1 MEQIM
6 SSYMNFPFSE
16 ALLKTALEDTPSFI
30 GVYNTETS
38 QFVHIN
44 QVGLKMLEV
53 SDLKEFVIRYPHGFR
68 KEKLSTWQ
76 HDEIKQHLQ
85 KERIWSDEILFEN
98 YNKVSFWGILQIS
111 MFQHESVTHYF
122 IRITD
127 ISTRKQNE
135 QLIKDET
142 TRFEALFMHAAIGII
157 MVNKSGKIV
166 LSNHFADV
174 LFGYNPG
181 ELMGNELDILIPQ
194 NVKERHKKTYENYTH
209 KPQSRAMGVG
219 LDLNGRRK
227 DGSHFPIEISLSHF
241 KSGETP
247 YYISFINDTTFK
259 KNAENDLLNKKSEIE
274 KLNANLEK
282 EVINRTNALVE
293 TLKSLEK
300 SKQELQIA
308 LDNEKELGELKSRFV
323 SMASHEFRTPLTTI
337 QSAASL
343 IEKYH
348 QTEEQDK
355 RERHTQRIKAA
366 VGNLTDILEEFLSVG
381 KLEEGRVEPKM
392 MNFEIP
398 ELLKESMPDLASIMK
413 NGQNINCKHIGNP
426 SVNLDKSLLRKI
438 IINLCSNALKF
449 SPENSTISLMIDN
462 QEDIF
467 ILKVSDTGIGISKED
482 QKHLF
487 DRFFRG
493 TNVTNI
499 QGTGLGLHIVARYA
513 ELLNGQVFEESEL
526 NIGTTFTV
534 KINL

>member
-1 MEQIM
+1 MKQNL
-6 SSYMNFPFSE
+6 SFFMNFPFSE

-30 GVYNTETS
+30 GVYNTVIN

-53 SDLKEFVIRYPHGFR
+53 SDLEEFILKYPHGFR
-68 KEKLSTWQ
+68 KEKLTPLQ
-76 HDEIKQHLQ
+76 HDEIKKHLQ
-85 KERIWSDEILFEN
+85 KERIWSGEILFQNIYKLE
-98 YNKVSFWGILQIS
+98 FWGILQIS
-111 MFQHESVTHYF
+111 MFQHEGVPHYF

-127 ISTRKQNE
+127 ISTRNQND
-135 QLIKDET
+135 QLIKDEAI
-142 TRFEALFMHAAIGII
+142 RFEALFMHAAIGII
-157 MVNKSGKIV
+157 MVNKAGKIV

-174 LFGYNPG
+174 LFGYEHG
-181 ELMGNELDILIPQ
+181 ELMSNNLDILIPQ
-194 NVKERHKKTYENYTH
+194 TVKERHEKTYSNYTH

-219 LDLNGRRK
+219 LDLHGMRK
-227 DGSHFPIEISLSHF
+227 DGSLFPIEISLSHF

-308 LDNEKELGELKSRFV
+308 LDKEKELGELKSRFV

-343 IEKYH
+343 IEKY
-348 QTEEQDK
+348 QKTEEQGK
-355 RERHTQRIKAA
+355 RERHTKRIKAA
-366 VGNLTDILEEFLSVG
+366 VENLTDILEEFLSVG
-381 KLEEGRVEPKM
+381 KLEEGRVEPKIM
-392 MNFEIP
+392 SFEIA
-398 ELLKESMPDLASIMK
+398 ELLKECMPDLASTMK
-413 NGQNINCKHIGNP
+413 KGQRIDSKHTGTS

-449 SPENSTISLMIDN
+449 SNENSIISLLIDN

-467 ILKVSDTGIGISKED
+467 ILKVSDNGIGISKED

-513 ELLNGQVFEESEL
+513 ELLNGQVSVESQL

-534 KINL
+534 TINL